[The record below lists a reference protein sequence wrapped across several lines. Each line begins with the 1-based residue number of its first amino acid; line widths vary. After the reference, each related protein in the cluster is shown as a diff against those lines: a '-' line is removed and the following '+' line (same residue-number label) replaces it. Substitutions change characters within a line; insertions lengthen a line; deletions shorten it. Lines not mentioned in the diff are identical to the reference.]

1 MSAPNF
7 CKYEATKYFA
17 IGVST
22 NENEIFDSSYFEYIK
37 ENIVSELENLAEKS
51 HYYTLDSDNA
61 NHKLS
66 RYYGGSYIHS
76 LAIDKTFG
84 DVTINVVCHI
94 IISNGRYEGATLDY
108 ITDIQIDGYS
118 FDNYK
123 GFLTHF
129 DYTDIECYS
138 NMPVGM
144 QKIQSKNIEKFVRS
158 ATPKLTEQ
166 VEQILSEY
174 CQLTLIKTAQFS
186 NGEAIYEK
194 AS

>member
-7 CKYEATKYFA
+7 CKYEATKYYA
-17 IGVST
+17 IGMST
-22 NENEIFDSSYFEYIK
+22 NESEIFDSWYFDEIK
-37 ENIVSELENLAEKS
+37 ENIVTELENLTEKAT
-51 HYYTLDSDNA
+51 YYTLDSDNV
-61 NHKLS
+61 NHKMS

-76 LAIDKTFG
+76 LALNKTFG

-123 GFLTHF
+123 DFLKHF
-129 DYTDIECYS
+129 DYTDLDYYS
-138 NMPVGM
+138 KMPVGM

-158 ATPKLTEQ
+158 ATPELTEQ

-174 CQLTLIKTAQFS
+174 CQLALIKTAQFS